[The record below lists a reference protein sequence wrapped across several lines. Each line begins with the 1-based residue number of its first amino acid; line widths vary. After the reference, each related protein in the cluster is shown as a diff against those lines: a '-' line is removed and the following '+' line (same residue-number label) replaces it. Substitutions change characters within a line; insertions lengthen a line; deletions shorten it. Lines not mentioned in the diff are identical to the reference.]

1 MAISECANG
10 HLYDAAL
17 YASCP
22 YCRGGNNM
30 IDFDQS
36 GKTAAPGGFGPAPNA
51 TVAPGGFAPVQGE
64 PNRTVP
70 VRDVAEDVGK
80 TVAPES
86 YVRKAEEENKTV
98 AVFQREC
105 EMDPVVGWL
114 VCVDGAGKGKS
125 FELYARI
132 NSIGRSSENDVC
144 IKGDATISRDR
155 HARLAYDPR
164 HNSYQLIPGESTNN
178 IYLNDQP
185 VYVPSKLASYDLVEL
200 GQSKFLFIPLCGDR
214 FRWDSAN

>member
-1 MAISECANG
+1 MAISECPNG
-10 HLYDAAL
+10 HLYDTSL
-17 YASCP
+17 YGTCP

-36 GKTAAPGGFGPAPNA
+36 GKTAAPQGIGPSANA
-51 TVAPGGFAPVQGE
+51 TVAPGGFVPPQPE
-64 PNRTVP
+64 MNRTVP
-70 VRDVAEDVGK
+70 VRETAESVGK

-86 YVRKAEEENKTV
+86 YVRKAAEENRTV
-98 AVFQREC
+98 AAFQREYD
-105 EMDPVVGWL
+105 MDPVVGWL
-114 VCVDGAGKGKS
+114 VCVEGAGKGKS
-125 FELYARI
+125 YELYARI
-132 NSIGRSSENDVC
+132 NSIGRGSENDVA

-164 HNSYQLIPGESTNN
+164 HNNYQLIPGESTNN
-178 IYLNDQP
+178 IYLNDEP
-185 VYVPSKLASYDLVEL
+185 VYTPVKLAAYDLVEL